1 MSKPVAFAGNF
12 GDDIRLNT
20 ASATGSFP
28 SSNDKPANQLVE
40 PLKRVKLN
48 VGGVVHEVRWMTLDR
63 MPMTRLGQLQ
73 RCKTRKELLQLCDDF
88 NLETNEFFFDRHPH
102 AFAPILNFYRT
113 GKLHMPEELCA
124 IAFSTELNFW
134 GIEDIYIETCCQG
147 RYHQRKD
154 QLLDEQKRESDAL
167 REQQGDDF
175 RGMYFAKT
183 RKMIWD
189 LMEKPSSSKAAK
201 IIAIISI
208 LFIVLSTVALTL
220 NTMKEFAEP
229 DKDNPHLV
237 HVEGVC
243 IAWFTMEYVLR
254 LASSPNRWKFFKG
267 PLNII
272 DLLAILPYYI
282 TMFLNKAYKEIL
294 QFENVRR
301 VVQIFRIMRIMRIL
315 KLARHSTGLQS
326 LGFTLQRSY
335 NELGLLMLF
344 LAIGII
350 MFSSLAFFAEKNEAK
365 TKFTS
370 IPASFW
376 WATITMTTVGYG
388 DVVPTTLVG
397 KLVGAICCISGV
409 LMIAL
414 PIPIIVNNFS
424 EFYKEQRRQEKS
436 MKRKEALESAKR
448 NGSIVMMNIRDEY
461 AKALHSDLPKITP
474 FPVPPPQITNGD
486 ESSVKS
492 PRSGKSEQSDV
503 TTKTTSSNG
512 FYSELP
518 PPPSSMTA
526 IAEANKN
533 ANNSSEEVLFKN
545 SVTSHLIAN
554 SRDDVMLIKL
564 QRKPSLA
571 SICGEPATTYCST
584 SLVTSSRSQ
593 QPTSN
598 QLFTVTHD
606 YASPSVQ
613 RRSFFLSPVQ
623 QRGASLSS
631 SRGKYDSGYELI
643 SIASAP
649 PHGNYDE
656 MEKGRGGE
664 VAKEVS
670 DDQQQCKQSGSVD
683 SFLSLET
690 DTAFDE
696 SLFSS
701 NAELPLTNPAFLGT
715 NTENSSKRR
724 CKSKPCKKSIKVL
737 QGANKPNKRSA
748 NRVAPQEIPSIK
760 ISETTDLSKDSASPD
775 DSKVRRRKAARD
787 DGSKTS
793 ASQHSSIFNIDEEID
808 DTRGSVEADHVS
820 SKAESP
826 VGSAAELRRSG

>member
-1 MSKPVAFAGNF
+1 
-12 GDDIRLNT
+12 
-20 ASATGSFP
+20 
-28 SSNDKPANQLVE
+28 
-40 PLKRVKLN
+40 
-48 VGGVVHEVRWMTLDR
+48 
-63 MPMTRLGQLQ
+63 
-73 RCKTRKELLQLCDDF
+73 
-88 NLETNEFFFDRHPH
+88 
-102 AFAPILNFYRT
+102 
-113 GKLHMPEELCA
+113 
-124 IAFSTELNFW
+124 
-134 GIEDIYIETCCQG
+134 
-147 RYHQRKD
+147 
-154 QLLDEQKRESDAL
+154 
-167 REQQGDDF
+167 
-175 RGMYFAKT
+175 
-183 RKMIWD
+183 
-189 LMEKPSSSKAAK
+189 
-201 IIAIISI
+201 
-208 LFIVLSTVALTL
+208 
-220 NTMKEFAEP
+220 
-229 DKDNPHLV
+229 
-237 HVEGVC
+237 
-243 IAWFTMEYVLR
+243 
-254 LASSPNRWKFFKG
+254 
-267 PLNII
+267 
-272 DLLAILPYYI
+272 
-282 TMFLNKAYKEIL
+282 
-294 QFENVRR
+294 
-301 VVQIFRIMRIMRIL
+301 
-315 KLARHSTGLQS
+315 
-326 LGFTLQRSY
+326 
-335 NELGLLMLF
+335 
-344 LAIGII
+344 
-350 MFSSLAFFAEKNEAK
+350 
-365 TKFTS
+365 
-370 IPASFW
+370 
-376 WATITMTTVGYG
+376 
-388 DVVPTTLVG
+388 
-397 KLVGAICCISGV
+397 
-409 LMIAL
+409 
-414 PIPIIVNNFS
+414 
-424 EFYKEQRRQEKS
+424 
-436 MKRKEALESAKR
+436 
-448 NGSIVMMNIRDEY
+448 
-461 AKALHSDLPKITP
+461 
-474 FPVPPPQITNGD
+474 
-486 ESSVKS
+486 
-492 PRSGKSEQSDV
+492 
-503 TTKTTSSNG
+503 
-512 FYSELP
+512 
-518 PPPSSMTA
+518 
-526 IAEANKN
+526 
-533 ANNSSEEVLFKN
+533 
-545 SVTSHLIAN
+545 
-554 SRDDVMLIKL
+554 MLIKL

-701 NAELPLTNPAFLGT
+701 SKFCFVFFWDVLFLTIFFSDAELPLTNPAFLGT

-826 VGSAAELRRSG
+826 VGSAAELRRSGWKHDCDWLKAAATRVG